1 MKHCLALVVSL
12 GTLPVL
18 VSAPAHAQEAGDVTV
33 RIAASRTKLV
43 DEGEIRV
50 NGIVDPTA
58 GYRTREAY
66 HATLSGTY
74 FPIDGV
80 GIDASITSPLTTNN
94 IPAGSLA
101 GTPNLGDDEFVLLT
115 LGARFQPL
123 DGPFSPYVA
132 GGIQAQITTQER
144 DGLAVG
150 LDIANAH
157 GPYVEGGLEFDVS
170 PRWGVFASVRKAWY
184 HTEATGLLPTDAT
197 YTNFLNVDARAN
209 LDPVTIQVG
218 LLTRFGSPD
227 SETGPALGRDDTRWT
242 IRAGLTSLRLADQID
257 LSVGGAPFPGAGLS
271 TFEHAT
277 PTVQIGYFLTDNIA
291 LNATLGLPPT
301 VAVYGGGTIGALP
314 KLGEVT
320 YGPTALT
327 VQFHPLRHGRIRP
340 YVGAGVSYMIVFD
353 TEDGAFQDLEVTN
366 DFGLAFEAGTDFMIT
381 DRWGLFVDVK
391 HALLRPTATGTF
403 MGAPVVGETRL
414 DPWAYSAG
422 ITFHF

>member
-1 MKHCLALVVSL
+1 MKLRFAVIASGSALAII
-12 GTLPVL
+12 
-18 VSAPAHAQEAGDVTV
+18 APAAAHAQDAGDVTV
-33 RIAASRTKLV
+33 RVAASRTKLV

-50 NGIVDPTA
+50 NGVVDPTA
-58 GYRTREAY
+58 GYSTREAY
-66 HATLSGTY
+66 HATLSASY
-74 FPIDGV
+74 FPVDGF
-80 GIDASITSPLTTNN
+80 GIDASISSPATTNN

-101 GTPNLGDDEFVLLT
+101 GTPNLGDDEFILLT
-115 LGARFQPL
+115 LGGRFQPL

-132 GGIQAQITTQER
+132 GGIQAQITSQER

-157 GPYVEGGLEFDVS
+157 GPYVEGGVEFDVS

-197 YTNFLNVDARAN
+197 FTSFLEVDARAD
-209 LDPVTIQVG
+209 LDPLTIQVG

-227 SETGPALGRDDTRWT
+227 SETGPVIGRDRSRWT
-242 IRAGLTSLRLADQID
+242 IRAGITSLRLADQID

-291 LNATLGLPPT
+291 VNATLGIPPT
-301 VAVYGGGTIGALP
+301 VDVYGGGTIGALP
-314 KLGEVT
+314 QLGEVT

-327 VQFHPLRHGRIRP
+327 LQFHPIRHGRIRP
-340 YVGAGVSYMIVFD
+340 YVGAGVSYMIVFG
-353 TEDGAFQDLEVTN
+353 TEDGAFENLEVEN

-381 DRWGLFVDVK
+381 ERWGLFVDVK

-414 DPWAYSAG
+414 DPWAFSG
-422 ITFHF
+422 GVTFRF

>member
-18 VSAPAHAQEAGDVTV
+18 TAAPAHAQEAGDVTV

-50 NGIVDPTA
+50 NGVVDPSA

-157 GPYVEGGLEFDVS
+157 GPYVEGGVEFDVS

-227 SETGPALGRDDTRWT
+227 SETGPALGSDDTRWT

-353 TEDGAFQDLEVTN
+353 TEDGAFQDLEVSN